1 MYTQEF
7 VATTQAVEQLRL
19 KFFGQDFTG
28 YLQ

>member
-7 VATTQAVEQLRL
+7 VATTQAVEQLRQ

-28 YLQ
+28 YPQ